1 MFRSFAGRAVLVV
14 TLGATLPAGA
24 QRASTDVGQ
33 SAPISGVRYEITADR
48 AGLGQRQLRVTTTFD
63 VGGTAP
69 VLLSLPAW
77 TPGAYDIANFAR
89 TVSGF
94 AATQGAD
101 TVRWD
106 KADYDTWRLWPK
118 RAGQVTVSFGV
129 VADTLDNAMS
139 WTRPNFALF
148 NGTNV
153 FLYPEGRS
161 ADFAATVVIKTEPD
175 FLVATGMPRAPEA
188 RTYRAANYHDLV
200 DMPFFV
206 GQFDLDSAV
215 VSGKV
220 VRFATYP
227 RGVFA
232 GAARTTAWDQIK
244 RSIPP
249 QVLVFGDVPWDTYTV
264 MHITDSTAQ
273 GMSGLE
279 HANSHV
285 DISVPRGIG
294 SDFQPSLIAHEI
306 FHAWNVKRLR
316 PADLVPYRYDRPQQ
330 TGWLWVSEGVTDYY
344 ADLTLVRGGIIDAN
358 GFYAATTQ
366 KIGEIAAVAPFA
378 LEDASLNA
386 WISVR
391 DGTDALYYPKGSL
404 AGFLLDIMIRDASD
418 NRSSLDDVMRELY
431 RTTFVQGRRGF
442 TPDEWWGAVRRASN
456 GKSYDEF
463 NRRYIDGR
471 DPYPWDE
478 ALKLIGLRLQP
489 DSVPRMGVSLRPEP
503 DGNGA
508 RIMEIVPGSPALE
521 AGIRVGDVVATV
533 NERPAMEVFFGG
545 GFRAMYGNRPAGTPI
560 PVVIRRDSA
569 TVNIQVPL
577 RFGLSEPR
585 IMEDAAASPRAVR
598 LRNGLLRGTTDK

>member
-1 MFRSFAGRAVLVV
+1 MFRSIAGLAVLLA
-14 TLGATLPAGA
+14 TLIAALPAGA
-24 QRASTDVGQ
+24 QRAAAGVGQ
-33 SAPISGVRYEITADR
+33 SAPITGVRYEITADR
-48 AGLGQRQLRVTTTFD
+48 AHLGQRQLKVATTFD

-77 TPGAYDIANFAR
+77 TPGAYDISNFAR
-89 TVSGF
+89 YVSGF

-101 TVRWD
+101 SLRWD

-118 RAGQVTVSFGV
+118 RAGQVTVSFDY

-139 WTRPNFALF
+139 WTRPDFALF

-153 FLYPEGRS
+153 FLYPEGRPM
-161 ADFAATVVIKTEPD
+161 DFAATVVMKTEPD
-175 FLVATGMPRAPEA
+175 FLVATGMSPAPEA

-215 VSGKV
+215 VSGKT

-227 RGVFA
+227 RGVFS

-264 MHITDSTAQ
+264 MHITDSTAR

-294 SDFQPSLIAHEI
+294 SEFQPSLIAHEI

-316 PADLVPYRYDRPQQ
+316 PADLVPYRYDQPQE
-330 TGWLWVSEGVTDYY
+330 TGWLWVSEGITDYY

-358 GFYAATTQ
+358 GFYAVTTQ
-366 KIGEIAAVAPFA
+366 KIGEIGAAPPFA

-418 NRSSLDDVMRELY
+418 NRRSLDDVMRELY
-431 RTTFVQGRRGF
+431 RTTYVQGRRGF
-442 TPDEWWGAVRRASN
+442 TADEWWGAVRRASN

-478 ALKLIGLRLQP
+478 ALERVGLRLKP

-508 RIMEIVPGSPALE
+508 RIMQLAAGSPAE
-521 AGIRVGDVVATV
+521 GAGIRVGDVILTV
-533 NERPAMEVFFGG
+533 NERPAMAVFFGD
-545 GFRAMYGNRPAGTPI
+545 GFRAMYGDKPAGTQIPI
-560 PVVIRRDSA
+560 VIRRDAA
-569 TVNIQVPL
+569 TLNIQVPL

-585 IMEDAAASPRAVR
+585 IVEDASATPRAVR
-598 LRNGLLRGTTDK
+598 LRNGILHGTTDK

>member
-1 MFRSFAGRAVLVV
+1 MFRSFAGRAALLV
-14 TLGATLPAGA
+14 TLGAALPAGA
-24 QRASTDVGQ
+24 QRAPTDVAQ
-33 SAPISGVRYEITADR
+33 SAPLTGVRYEVTADR
-48 AGLGQRQLRVTTTFD
+48 AGLGQRQLHVVTTFT
-63 VGGTAP
+63 VAGTAP

-89 TVSGF
+89 SVSDFG
-94 AATQGAD
+94 ATQGAD
-101 TVRWD
+101 SLRWD
-106 KADYDTWRLWPK
+106 KADYDTWRLWPR
-118 RAGQVTVSFGV
+118 RAGQVSVSFDV

-139 WTRPNFALF
+139 WSRPDFVLF

-153 FLYPEGRS
+153 FLYPEGRP
-161 ADFAATVVIKTEPD
+161 ADFASTVVIKTEPD
-175 FLVATGMPRAPEA
+175 FLIATGMPRAPEA
-188 RTYRAANYHDLV
+188 RTYRAANYHELV

-215 VSGKV
+215 VSGKT

-232 GAARTTAWDQIK
+232 GEARTTAWDQIK

-285 DISVPRGIG
+285 DITVPRGIG
-294 SDFQPSLIAHEI
+294 SEFQPRLLAHEI

-330 TGWLWVSEGVTDYY
+330 TGWLWVSEGITDYY
-344 ADLTLVRGGIIDAN
+344 ADLSLVRGGVVDAN
-358 GFYAATTQ
+358 GFYALTTE
-366 KIGEIAAVAPFA
+366 KIGEIANAPPFA

-418 NRSSLDDVMRELY
+418 NRRSLDDVMRELY
-431 RTTFVQGRRGF
+431 RTTYGQGGRGF
-442 TPDEWWGAVRRASN
+442 TAAQWWGAVRRASN

-463 NRRYIDGR
+463 NRRYVDGR
-471 DPYPWDE
+471 DPYPWDD
-478 ALKLIGLRLQP
+478 ALKLVGLRLQP
-489 DSVPRMGVSLRPEP
+489 DSVPRIGVSLRPEP

-508 RIMEIVPGSPALE
+508 RVLELVPGSPALG
-521 AGIRVGDVVATV
+521 AGIRVGDVIVTV
-533 NERPAMEVFFGG
+533 NERPAMDVFFAG

-560 PVVIRRDSA
+560 PVVIRRDGASV
-569 TVNIQVPL
+569 TIQVPL

-585 IMEDAAASPRAVR
+585 VNEDPAASPRAVR